1 LPLRARVASS
11 HSQKK
16 FGITCPLLLCSDHL
30 LKNFFKSLLDS
41 AEVCAS
47 NIGAMRLEAVARAPA
62 ARAPAARAPAA
73 RARKAPL
80 PSGCGSVR
88 PLCGARAR
96 GDRAPPPPPAA
107 AARRRPPPTA
117 RASLTSREWSSP
129 IGSLRL
135 VYGRVASQVR
145 LHPHSVRANT
155 RRALLEA
162 YHALL
167 ERGDDV
173 ELEIAHLGGSG
184 DRQNSNAARAV
195 LYNREVGGGGWWS
208 IAVTIR
214 FIRGHVIS
222 WTDVDIDFHVIKK
235 RLTPLRPRLRTH
247 RLPSSSLTPASLA
260 SSSSLTSRP
269 GRRSRRS
276 HRSV

>member
-1 LPLRARVASS
+1 
-11 HSQKK
+11 
-16 FGITCPLLLCSDHL
+16 
-30 LKNFFKSLLDS
+30 
-41 AEVCAS
+41 
-47 NIGAMRLEAVARAPA
+47 MEAAARAPA

-80 PSGCGSVR
+80 AFGLRQRSTTLWRSREGGSH
-88 PLCGARAR
+88 A
-96 GDRAPPPPPAA
+96 AA
-107 AARRRPPPTA
+107 AARRRPPPPTA
-117 RASLTSREWSSP
+117 RGSLTSREWSSP

-155 RRALLEA
+155 RHALLEA
-162 YHALL
+162 YRALL

-214 FIRGHVIS
+214 FIRGHIIS
-222 WTDVDIDFHVIKK
+222 WTDVDIDFLRHKK
-235 RLTPLRPRLRTH
+235 TPHTPPSPSAHPCVPRLLFLSHEPPRPIGHAFGSSHNKIQSQQASDITRT
-247 RLPSSSLTPASLA
+247 
-260 SSSSLTSRP
+260 
-269 GRRSRRS
+269 RRSRCGRTS
-276 HRSV
+276 